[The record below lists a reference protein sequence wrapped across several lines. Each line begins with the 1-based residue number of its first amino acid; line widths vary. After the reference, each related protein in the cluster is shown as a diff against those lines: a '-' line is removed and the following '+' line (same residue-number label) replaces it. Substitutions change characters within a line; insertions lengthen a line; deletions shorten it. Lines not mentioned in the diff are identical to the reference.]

1 MLFIESLVSELES
14 VSWGSR
20 ENAQANL
27 GRLGLSAIEPIM
39 TKLQDDN
46 EEIRNKF
53 AGALSYISDL
63 KSQEI
68 LVELTKNDSISVQI
82 AASKALANMG
92 DKRAIDPLI
101 ILLESDDWQI
111 RSNAQETIGKIGLPA
126 IESLMGKLK
135 DKNEE
140 AQNNAAYT
148 LAYVNDLK
156 AVEVLI
162 ELTKYNL
169 ASVRSAASKA
179 LGNIGDKRAIQPLI
193 ALLADADW
201 QVYENAQESLGKLGQ
216 PAIEPLLVK
225 LQDKDE
231 KIRQRAATALAN
243 IGEIAVTPLSQL
255 LQSSDWQ
262 VRESVVIALG
272 GIKHDSAAQILLG
285 VLNDTNYKVRLAA
298 VKSLGRIGNE
308 TSVEGLLNI
317 LTRSLESTRKT
328 AADELLKLHSEHAV
342 NAVINALRHNNP
354 QVQILIINA
363 IEKYAREF
371 NIEYDSFPSWFDIY
385 KDRYQ
390 IHLSES
396 AKTVVDILINL
407 SREANRLSPT
417 WCDNQCLSFL
427 VVLLGKALKTIFPEN
442 YPYSSCFHKVRE
454 VALSTLSE
462 VYQLI
467 NNIRL
472 SKRDD
477 DRGTCYFSAPPSNL
491 HFELPEEEKA
501 RLALQI
507 ATSTTLEKAS
517 ESRYADITFYY
528 DENDSETKVS
538 DGHVLKCGQ
547 WYKLEVAV
555 RSKPTGVPSQE
566 PERRRIREPKQQE
579 PVTIIITAEG
589 DGFEIKEPVQTLL
602 LPPMGDSTENANFQV
617 RPLHQSASDKDLA
630 SIRIRAYY
638 KFNLLEVSI
647 IQAEVVGKFDD
658 SSQSK
663 LGLEKPISFRQERLE
678 REYLD
683 FDEVEPKAMHIDIT
697 KENECFLFNFAFYNN
712 LAQRVEFTAPIHLP
726 DEDLEDA
733 LLTIRQTWYDI
744 SMSKIFT
751 ERVEGDDEEFLKNIR
766 ELAKVGQNLW
776 IKLFQLDSGSAMY
789 KVGQWLEDNPLQKGS
804 IIQVSL
810 AENAKE
816 FIFPWALI
824 YDRKVPIKDYELP
837 DIEGFWGL
845 RYCIELQLTNQNK
858 GTDKPV
864 QIQDKLRVGFML
876 WEQFRNAD
884 MQKVLMENWKQRNP
898 DKLDITLPP
907 ITDADDCYALLDDC
921 DAHILYFYTHGH
933 TRHRQADIGVEENLK
948 SFISRYES
956 LKKDDP
962 RHELW
967 KFLYESVKQDKS
979 EPDSS
984 WIELS
989 YGKLELNELYGN
1001 ISQLR
1006 SKPLVFLNMCESAQ
1020 ISPSLSDSF
1029 IDFFIDRGARGVI
1042 GTECPMTVEFAH
1054 PFSEKFLGGLLAGEA
1069 VGKALL
1075 NARSHFMKLKNPLGL
1090 AYTLFGSA
1098 TTCFQPAILKPLTMP
1113 ATTNVSTES
1122 SSDA

>member
-1 MLFIESLVSELES
+1 MDENAIESLVSELES
-14 VSWGSR
+14 VSWWSR
-20 ENAQANL
+20 ENAQAKL

-39 TKLQDDN
+39 TKLQDEN

-63 KSQEI
+63 KALEI
-68 LVELTKNDSISVQI
+68 LFELTTHNLVSVRI
-82 AASKALANMG
+82 AASQALANMG
-92 DKRAIDPLI
+92 DERAITPLI
-101 ILLESDDWQI
+101 VLLESNDWQI
-111 RSNAQETIGKIGLPA
+111 GNTAQESLGKLGLPA
-126 IESLMGKLK
+126 IVSLMEKLK

-140 AQNNAAYT
+140 TQNNAAYT

-169 ASVRSAASKA
+169 ASVRAAASKA
-179 LGNIGDKRAIQPLI
+179 LGNIGDKKAIQPLI

-201 QVYENAQESLGKLGQ
+201 QVYGNAQESLGKLGE
-216 PAIEPLLVK
+216 PAIELLLVK

-262 VRESVVIALG
+262 VRESAVISLG

-317 LTRSLESTRKT
+317 LTRSLQSTRKT
-328 AADELLKLHSEHAV
+328 AADELLKLDSEHAV
-342 NAVINALRHNNP
+342 NAVINALRDNNS

-363 IEKYAREF
+363 IERYARKF
-371 NIEYDSFPSWFDIY
+371 HIEYDSFPSWFDIY
-385 KDRYQ
+385 KDRYE
-390 IHLSES
+390 IHLSKS
-396 AKTVVDILINL
+396 AKTVVDILVSL
-407 SREANRLSPT
+407 SEEANL
-417 WCDNQCLSFL
+417 
-427 VVLLGKALKTIFPEN
+427 A
-442 YPYSSCFHKVRE
+442 VRE
-454 VALSTLSE
+454 VALSTLRTIH
-462 VYQLI
+462 QLI
-467 NNIRL
+467 IRTRL
-472 SKRDD
+472 SERDE
-477 DRGTCYFSAPPSNL
+477 GHFLYAFPPPSNL
-491 HFELPEEEKA
+491 KFELPEEEKS
-501 RLALQI
+501 RLALEI
-507 ATSTTLEKAS
+507 ATSRTLEKAS
-517 ESRYADITFYY
+517 ESRYADLTFYNNV
-528 DENDSETKVS
+528 NDFETKIS

-547 WYKLEVAV
+547 WYQLEVAV
-555 RSKPTGVPSQE
+555 RGKPTGVPSQE
-566 PERRRIREPKQQE
+566 PERRPIREPKQQE

-589 DGFEIKEPVQTLL
+589 DGFEIKEPVQNLI
-602 LPPMGDSTENANFQV
+602 LPPMGDSTENAYFQV

-638 KFNLLEVSI
+638 KFNLLEVSV

-683 FDEVEPKAMHIDIT
+683 FDEVQPKAMHIDII
-697 KENECFLFNFAFYNN
+697 KENERFLFNFAFYNN
-712 LAQRVEFTAPIHLP
+712 LAQKVEFTAPIYLP
-726 DEDLEDA
+726 TPDLENA
-733 LLTIRQTWYDI
+733 LLTIRETWYDI
-744 SMSKIFT
+744 AMSKTFT
-751 ERVEGDDEEFLKNIR
+751 ERVEGDEGEFLDNIR
-766 ELAKVGQNLW
+766 KLAQAGRNLW
-776 IKLFQLDSGSAMY
+776 VKLFQLDSDSSMH
-789 KVGQWLEDNPLQKGS
+789 KVGKWLEDNPLQKGA

-810 AENAKE
+810 ADNATD
-816 FIFPWALI
+816 FVFPWALI
-824 YDRKVPIKDYELP
+824 YDRKVPRDHYELA
-837 DIEGFWGL
+837 DTEGFWGL
-845 RYCIELQLTNQNK
+845 RYCIEQQFPNQNK

-876 WEQFRNAD
+876 WAQFRNAD
-884 MQKVLMENWKQRNP
+884 EQKVLMENWTQRNP
-898 DKLDITLPP
+898 DKLEITIPP
-907 ITDADDCYALLDDC
+907 ITDADDCSALLDDC
-921 DAHILYFYTHGH
+921 DAHILYFYTHGY
-933 TRHRQADIGVEENLK
+933 TRNRQADIGVGKNLQL
-948 SFISRYES
+948 FTNRYEK
-956 LKKDDP
+956 LQQDDP

-967 KFLYESVKQDKS
+967 KFLYDSVKQDKF
-979 EPDSS
+979 EPNRS
-984 WIELS
+984 WIELT
-989 YGKLELNELYGN
+989 YGRLYLDELYDN
-1001 ISQLR
+1001 IESKF
-1006 SKPLVFLNMCESAQ
+1006 SFKPLVFLNMCESAQ
-1020 ISPSLSDSF
+1020 ITPSLSDSF

-1054 PFSEKFLGGLLAGEA
+1054 PFSKKFLGDLLAGET
-1069 VGKALL
+1069 VGNALL

-1122 SSDA
+1122 SSDP